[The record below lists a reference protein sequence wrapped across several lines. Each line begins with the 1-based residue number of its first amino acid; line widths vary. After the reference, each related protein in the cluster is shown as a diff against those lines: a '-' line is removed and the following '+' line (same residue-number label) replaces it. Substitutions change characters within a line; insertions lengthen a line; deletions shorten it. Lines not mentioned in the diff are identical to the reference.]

1 MKKKIIIFGGGIS
14 GLTCAHELIEKGFD
28 VTLIEKDSLLGGM
41 AKSRRE
47 FNNIASE
54 HSWRGY
60 APFYNNTFDIMKRIP
75 LSNSLAG
82 SDETV
87 YNNLSKPITFY
98 ITRDDIAEYTYT
110 NSLNFNDKLWIAY
123 YLFKYICSN
132 NRRDEYYKIKL
143 IDILKNKISDDAYK
157 FLIDFMC
164 GPGYGI
170 EKKDASYAHY
180 FKFVSIFLL
189 NQSVYKNEHNYN
201 NVKYYSKAND
211 KWHVMNQPTNE
222 AWFDHWEQFL
232 KGKGIVF
239 LMSSELTKINIVNNK
254 IINCVINNNII
265 LQADEYILCINPF
278 NAEQLFKTS
287 NANNLYNQHY
297 LLNKNT
303 DSRQVAFRF
312 GFNKKINFLLH
323 SAFIFP
329 DSDFN
334 ITLYPQDFTWNQ
346 DVKLDNNNTIKSLWS
361 GTVLELYRTSTLYN
375 KPGLY
380 LTKDELM
387 NEIIYQVLRSKSFQK
402 IIFDNNNFYL
412 NKSDIFYNEIWYEW
426 NINPINKQLEQSN
439 KKWITNVFNEEFRP
453 SQKIENISNLYI
465 GGAHTKTSIS
475 VWSMEGAVESG
486 KIVSNL
492 ILNKYNLPKTYL
504 HTHNDPSY
512 LNIFKFID
520 DILYKLNL
528 PNIIDVILFI
538 LFLLLIYYFNF

>member
-1 MKKKIIIFGGGIS
+1 MKKKILIFGGGIT
-14 GLTCAHELIEKGFD
+14 GLTCAHELIEKGFS
-28 VTLIEKDSLLGGM
+28 VTLVEKDIFLGGM

-47 FNNIASE
+47 NNNIPSE

-60 APFYNNTFDIMKRIP
+60 APFYNNTFDIMKRI
-75 LSNSLAG
+75 SINNSVK
-82 SDETV
+82 SV
-87 YNNLSKPITFY
+87 YNNLTKPITFY
-98 ITRDDIAEYTYT
+98 ITRDNVVEYTNT
-110 NSLNFNDKLWIAY
+110 NTNTLNFNDKLWISY
-123 YLFKYICSN
+123 YFFKYISSN
-132 NRRDEYYKIKL
+132 NRRDDYYKIKL
-143 IDILKNKISDDAYK
+143 IDILKNKISDDAYR

-164 GPGYGI
+164 GPGYGM

-189 NQSVYKNEHNYN
+189 NQSVYKNKHHN
-201 NVKYYSKAND
+201 NVKYYSNAND

-222 AWFDHWEQFL
+222 AWFDHWEKFL
-232 KGKGIVF
+232 IKKGVTF
-239 LMSSELTKINIVNNK
+239 LMNSELTKINIVNNK
-254 IINCVINNNII
+254 IINCVIKNNII

-278 NAEQLFKTS
+278 NAEQLFKTTQ

-303 DSRQVAFRF
+303 DSRQVSFRF
-312 GFNKKINFLLH
+312 GFNKKINFPTQNI
-323 SAFIFP
+323 AFIFP

-334 ITLYPQDFTWNQ
+334 ITLYPQDFSWNL
-346 DVKLDNNNTIKSLWS
+346 DIKLDNNNSIKSLWS
-361 GTVLELYRTSTLYN
+361 GTVLELYRISTLYN
-375 KPGLY
+375 KSGLY

-412 NKSDIFYNEIWYEW
+412 DKSDIFYNEIWYEW

-439 KKWITNVFNEEFRP
+439 KKWITNVFNEEYRP

-492 ILNKYNLPKTYL
+492 ILNKYNLSKTYL

-538 LFLLLIYYFNF
+538 LFLLLIFYFNF